1 MRRLPSAARWA
12 LLVLGIMCGVLPG
25 SQSASAESAADLAPV
40 DVVAV
45 SGLIDHVVVD
55 EIETA
60 LERSTTN
67 GAQAVVLQVNSRGA
81 IVSPERFAEL
91 LKNVADAKIPVAVW
105 VGPTGARA
113 YGLSAQLL
121 TVADVSAMAPG
132 SRIGFTGK
140 LLAVNGNE
148 VSFGDADATLRT
160 SSLGFTEARERGALK
175 YAKQDE
181 GVPVVRNMLYALDGL
196 TIEGKVLNTTVE
208 TLDDSGQIV
217 LDAATA
223 RFFKLGLIGQLMHTV
238 ASVPVAYLLF
248 AIGLSLLVF
257 EFFTA
262 GIGIAGSV
270 GAICAAFGTYGLSLG
285 TPTCTSIA
293 NATTAATSKATAQ
306 PRAGSSLSP

>member
-12 LLVLGIMCGVLPG
+12 LLVLGITCGVLPG

-60 LERSTTN
+60 LERSATN

-91 LKNVADAKIPVAVW
+91 LTNVADASIPVAVW

-140 LLAVNGNE
+140 LLTVNGSE
-148 VSFGDADATLRT
+148 VSFGDADGTLRT
-160 SSLGFTEARERGALK
+160 GI
-175 YAKQDE
+175 
-181 GVPVVRNMLYALDGL
+181 VPVHVEAPGRP
-196 TIEGKVLNTTVE
+196 VLA
-208 TLDDSGQIV
+208 
-217 LDAATA
+217 DAERRQAIA
-223 RFFKLGLIGQLMHTV
+223 RYLECITV
-238 ASVPVAYLLF
+238 AAGLPPISVDADGWVR
-248 AIGLSLLVF
+248 
-257 EFFTA
+257 E
-262 GIGIAGSV
+262 
-270 GAICAAFGTYGLSLG
+270 AA
-285 TPTCTSIA
+285 
-293 NATTAATSKATAQ
+293 
-306 PRAGSSLSP
+306 